1 MHHPRCRALIA
12 ILSII
17 AAIALSSC
25 SPDLQRKS
33 IWKSAANR
41 TGISITYP
49 ADSTLFPP
57 EIAVPVVRWTDRNP
71 RTDAWLAAVTFA
83 WQSRPEILADAP
95 SCSWRP
101 DSAQWQ
107 HMKSRSM
114 DLPLRITIIGYRRG
128 FMAGALSASSV
139 SIATSRDPVGAP
151 IFYREV
157 NLPFSDAVKDPSRI
171 RWRFGSIA
179 GPQQPPVV
187 LQNLPVCGNCHSF
200 SRDGSVLGMDVDY
213 ANDKGSYAIAGMGRE
228 ISLDTSKII
237 TWSDYRR
244 QDGQAT
250 YGLLSQVSPDGRYVV
265 STVKDRS
272 VFVPYPDLMF
282 SQLFFPVK
290 GILAVYDREIRRFSA
305 LPGADDRSFVQSNA
319 CWSPDG
325 REILFVRAPAYELK
339 TKSDQVLLTPDE
351 VREFAIE
358 RKRFAFD
365 LYRIPFN
372 GGKGGKALPVAGAS
386 DNGMSNYFARY
397 TPDGKWI
404 VFCQA
409 KSYSLLQ
416 ADSRL
421 FIMPAAGGAPR
432 LMRCNTPR
440 MNSWHSFSPNG
451 RWMVFSTKV
460 NGPFTQLA
468 LTHLDEKGRDTPPVL
483 LTHLTAPDRA
493 ANIPEFVN
501 CKAGAIEHI
510 VEHFLDKRSWSRAA
524 SAFLDQDDPAGA
536 EVSYR
541 RALAI
546 APHDPVILTN
556 LGLMLVMQ
564 GKPDRAIVN
573 LRQALQYDPKN
584 RHARMNMGAAYDRLN
599 NLDSAEIWYKAA
611 LAVDPKYAKA
621 CFNLGN
627 LYDARGN
634 RDQAIAW
641 YRKAISI
648 DTLLPEPHY
657 NLSLVYGAQGR
668 IDEAIAECK
677 DALRLKPG
685 FAEAENNLGVLYEH
699 EGKISEAVRHYQEAI
714 GQRPGFK
721 EAQTNLERA
730 QGKMPR

>member
-1 MHHPRCRALIA
+1 MHYPRCRALIT
-12 ILSII
+12 ILSISAPI
-17 AAIALSSC
+17 VLSSC

-41 TGISITYP
+41 SGIAIAYP

-57 EIAVPVVRWTDRNP
+57 EIVAPVVRWTDKNP
-71 RTDAWLAAVTFA
+71 RANAWLAAVTFA
-83 WQSRPEILADAP
+83 WRSRPEIIVDAP
-95 SCSWRP
+95 GCSWQP
-101 DSAQWQ
+101 DPEQWRL
-107 HMKSRSM
+107 MKARSV
-114 DLPLRITIIGYRRG
+114 DTPLRITIIGYRRG
-128 FMAGALSASSV
+128 VAARALSASSV

-151 IFYREV
+151 LFYREV

-200 SRDGSVLGMDVDY
+200 SREGSVLGMDVDY
-213 ANDKGSYAIAGMGRE
+213 ANDKGSYAIAEMGRE
-228 ISLDTSKII
+228 IILDTSKII

-272 VFVPYPDLMF
+272 VFVPFPDLMF

-290 GILAVYDREIRRFSA
+290 GILAVYDRNARRFSP
-305 LPGADDRSFVQSNA
+305 LPGADDRAFVQSNA
-319 CWSPDG
+319 SWSPDG
-325 REILFVRAPAYELK
+325 REILFIRAPAYELK

-372 GGKGGKALPVAGAS
+372 DGRGGKALPVVGAS

-460 NGPFTQLA
+460 NGPYTQLA
-468 LTHLDEKGRDTPPVL
+468 LTHLDEQGRDTPPVL

-501 CKAGAIEHI
+501 CKADAVEHI
-510 VEHFLDKRSWSRAA
+510 VERFLDKKSWSRAA

-556 LGLMLVMQ
+556 LGLMLLMQ
-564 GKPDRAIVN
+564 GKPDQAVVY
-573 LRQALQYDPKN
+573 LRQALTYDPKN
-584 RHARMNMGAAYDRLN
+584 RHARMNMGAALDRLN

-627 LYDARGN
+627 IYDARGN
-634 RDQAIAW
+634 HDQAIAW

-677 DALRLKPG
+677 DALRRKPG

-699 EGKISEAVRHYQEAI
+699 EGKINEAVRHYQEAI

-721 EAQTNLERA
+721 EAQANLERA